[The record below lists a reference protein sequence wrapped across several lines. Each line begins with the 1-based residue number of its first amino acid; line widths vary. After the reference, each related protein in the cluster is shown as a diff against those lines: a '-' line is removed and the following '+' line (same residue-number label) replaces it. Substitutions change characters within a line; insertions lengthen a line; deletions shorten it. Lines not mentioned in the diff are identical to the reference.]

1 VLVVANRTADSEEV
15 LAALLERAQQS
26 AIEVTMLTPAT
37 WEVVD
42 PHGGVQSA
50 RRRLRAALT
59 GLRDAG
65 VPATGVVGDADPCLA
80 VEAIWDP
87 ERFDEVVVATL
98 PQHVSRWLRLDLPG
112 RLERLTGR
120 CVRDIIASERPRLC
134 AASRTGTWSAI
145 SAASRPHPPI
155 PALVGAA
162 CPPQPTQHTT
172 VAVGGQTW
180 RTSTRSSA
188 KTPRPARRTGTRA
201 A

>member
-26 AIEVTMLTPAT
+26 AIEVTVLTPAT

-65 VPATGVVGDADPCLA
+65 VPATGVVGDADPFLA

-98 PQHVSRWLRLDLPG
+98 PQHISRWLRLDLPG

-120 CVRDIIASERPRLC
+120 SVRHVIASER
-134 AASRTGTWSAI
+134 T
-145 SAASRPHPPI
+145 
-155 PALVGAA
+155 
-162 CPPQPTQHTT
+162 
-172 VAVGGQTW
+172 
-180 RTSTRSSA
+180 
-188 KTPRPARRTGTRA
+188 PARDRLQPS
-201 A
+201 